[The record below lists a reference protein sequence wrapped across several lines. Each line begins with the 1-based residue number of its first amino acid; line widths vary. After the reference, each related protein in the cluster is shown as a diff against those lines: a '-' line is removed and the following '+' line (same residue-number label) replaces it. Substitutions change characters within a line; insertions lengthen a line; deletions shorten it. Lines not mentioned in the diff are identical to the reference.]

1 MRRPVAFN
9 PLAVALAAALVS
21 PLAVAQA
28 NTQTIGSQLGN
39 LRLTT
44 IATGLQ
50 NPWGMAF
57 LPDGN
62 FLVTERPGRLRV
74 VTPQGGVSTA
84 LTGVPAVFAQGQGGL
99 LDIALDPQFASNRR
113 VYLSFAE
120 PGSNGTAG
128 TAVFRAEL
136 NAAATGLVNGSV
148 IFRAEPKIN
157 TTGHFGSRLAFGSDG
172 FLYVTSGDNFSNATA
187 QRQNQHQGKILR
199 LRTDGSAAPDNPFIG
214 NSAWRPEIW
223 STGHRS
229 PQGLAFHPL
238 TGQLWMSEHGPQG
251 GDELNRVGRGLN
263 YGWPTITF
271 GIGYDGRPI
280 PEAVGTSAAGLE
292 QPQHQWTPSIGT
304 SGLAI
309 YTHSR
314 APSWIGSV
322 FVGGLVSR
330 SLHRLRLD
338 ANDRVVVQ
346 EQLMSGL
353 NWRIRDVRVGPDG
366 AVYALTDDSNGRVLR
381 IDPPVA
387 TPRGKRPVTLPPQAE
402 PPQSQPPVDKRQPLP
417 ATAPARPERRERRS
431 D

>member
-1 MRRPVAFN
+1 MRRPAVHT
-9 PLAVALAAALVS
+9 PLVIALAFAAVFAAPPAS
-21 PLAVAQA
+21 AQA

-50 NPWGMAF
+50 NPWGIAF
-57 LPDGN
+57 LPDGS

-74 VTPQGGVSTA
+74 VTPQGGVSSA

-99 LDIALDPQFASNRR
+99 LDIALDPAFASNRR

-120 PGSNGTAG
+120 PGPNGTAG

-136 NAAATGLVNGSV
+136 NASSTALVNGSV
-148 IFRAEPKIN
+148 IFRVEPKLSS
-157 TTGHFGSRLAFGSDG
+157 TGHFGSRLAFGPDG
-172 FLYVTSGDNFSNATA
+172 LLYVTSGDNFSSATA

-229 PQGLAFHPL
+229 PQGLAFHPH

-271 GIGYDGRPI
+271 GIGYDGRPV
-280 PEAVGTSAAGLE
+280 PESIGTAAPGLE
-292 QPQHQWTPSIGT
+292 QPQHHWTPSIGT

-309 YTHSR
+309 YTHPR
-314 APSWIGSV
+314 APAWIGSV

-338 ANDRVVVQ
+338 ANDRVAAQ
-346 EQLMSGL
+346 ESLLSGL

-366 AVYALTDDSNGRVLR
+366 AVYVLTDDSNGRVLR
-381 IDPPVA
+381 IDPPVE
-387 TPRGKRPVTLPPQAE
+387 TPRAKRPVTVRPQSSPPQH
-402 PPQSQPPVDKRQPLP
+402 KRI
-417 ATAPARPERRERRS
+417 R
-431 D
+431 